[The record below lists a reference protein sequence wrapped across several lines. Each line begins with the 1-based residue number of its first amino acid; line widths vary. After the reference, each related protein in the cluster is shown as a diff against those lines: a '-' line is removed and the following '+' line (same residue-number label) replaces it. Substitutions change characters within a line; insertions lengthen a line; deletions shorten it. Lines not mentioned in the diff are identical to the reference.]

1 MANWLYYFFNS
12 LDSKDVIKSKLEE
25 FKKKYD
31 KLKFCALIARH
42 DITDMRKPIYDQ
54 VSTIDFIDCPS
65 KFLHNDNSLHKQ
77 YNNDK
82 KKYLQ
87 QYKFNICPE
96 NSINPGYVSEK
107 PFEALYSGCI
117 PIYTG
122 WNRDFEPGII
132 NPNVVLFFEP
142 NSDNT
147 ALVQEIRKL
156 HESEKLYKAFMDQ
169 DYFMDT
175 AVDKIYAMLQNFNE
189 KMDDIVEMCIRDK
202 GTIYIK

>member
-1 MANWLYYFFNS
+1 MANWLYYFFCP
-12 LDSKDVIKSKLEE
+12 LDSKDIIKNKLSG
-25 FKKKYD
+25 FKKKYN
-31 KLKFCALIARH
+31 KSKFCTLIARH
-42 DITDMRKPIYDQ
+42 DITNMRKPIYDL
-54 VSTIDFIDCPS
+54 VSTIDAVECPS
-65 KFLHNDNSLHKQ
+65 NFLHNDDSLHKQ

-132 NPNVVLFFEP
+132 NPNIVMFFEP
-142 NSDNT
+142 DSDNT
-147 ALVQEIRKL
+147 ALVQEIKRL
-156 HESEKLYKAFMDQ
+156 HENERLYKAFMAQ
-169 DYFMDT
+169 EYFMDT
-175 AVDKIYAMLQNFNE
+175 AVDKIYAMLQIYNE
-189 KMDDIVEMCIRDK
+189 KISEIVEKCIK
-202 GTIYIK
+202 EKEYGKIS